1 MKTINEEIE
10 RIKNLFLAE
19 HGIIL
24 PLVSEQ
30 KQAPKS
36 PAGGVVQKP
45 KPAIAANAN
54 VVNKQ
59 QPSPTSTPKPTLSVI
74 DKPKPTL
81 SVIDKPS
88 PTPIKPTNTPKPT
101 PKPTP
106 IKPTNTPKP
115 TPKPTPAPTPK
126 PTEKPLPDN
135 WLSKKIKSKPK
146 DMLKKQ
152 LKIVDPNSGLKD
164 TGLNS
169 NSAWAQTDNPKF

>member
-19 HGIIL
+19 HGVIL

-74 DKPKPTL
+74 DKP
-81 SVIDKPS
+81 S
-88 PTPIKPTNTPKPT
+88 
-101 PKPTP
+101 PTP

>member
-1 MKTINEEIE
+1 MKNINEEIE
-10 RIKNLFLAE
+10 RIKQLFLAE

-30 KQAPKS
+30 KPAPKR
-36 PAGGVVQKP
+36 PAGVVQKP
-45 KPAIAANAN
+45 KPAVAANIN

-59 QPSPTSTPKPTLSVI
+59 PPSSTTGTTPTFSAI

-81 SVIDKPS
+81 SAIDK
-88 PTPIKPTNTPKPT
+88 

-126 PTEKPLPDN
+126 PLPDN
-135 WLSKKIKSKPK
+135 WLSKQIKSKPK
-146 DMLKKQ
+146 DMLNKQ
-152 LKIVDPNSGLKD
+152 LNALKDTSLKD

-169 NSAWAQTDNPKF
+169 NPTWAQTDNPKF